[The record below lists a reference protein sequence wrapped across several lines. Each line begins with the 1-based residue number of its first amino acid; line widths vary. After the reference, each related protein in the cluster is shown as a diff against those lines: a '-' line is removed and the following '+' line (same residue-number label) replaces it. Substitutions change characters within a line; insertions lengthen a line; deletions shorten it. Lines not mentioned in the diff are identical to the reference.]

1 MKKYFIPLLS
11 IILISCSA
19 GNINYIAFDEAMENI
34 DKTQKESWV
43 FIGDQGLITK
53 IQKYDIN
60 RFISKYKNTYDF
72 YFCDISLQNNEHV
85 NFIYQLE
92 TLPCAMLIS
101 PQKKVKYITNFPFD
115 SKLVSQLNQIN
126 SQDAPQLTNANFKI
140 KGEIL
145 SSYFSNIYNAYPS
158 LDSDNIDSLKKGL
171 DNINKSIST
180 EPYFYNYY
188 LGYKL
193 TRKLDRD
200 SISNQYREHAITW
213 FESNTAPLYTY
224 LNAEL
229 LQSDT
234 TKTAKI
240 EFDTKMVDFG
250 EISIKTPNKKVIKYS
265 NTGNA
270 PLVIVSAL
278 TSCSCIKVTWEQKP
292 LLTGQVGEICITYN
306 GSEEN
311 LGAFNRSIILI
322 TNATK
327 RNEILTAKGQA
338 TL

>member
-145 SSYFSNIYNAYPS
+145 SSYFSNIYNAYLS
-158 LDSDNIDSLKKGL
+158 LDSDNIDSLKK
-171 DNINKSIST
+171 
-180 EPYFYNYY
+180 
-188 LGYKL
+188 
-193 TRKLDRD
+193 
-200 SISNQYREHAITW
+200 
-213 FESNTAPLYTY
+213 
-224 LNAEL
+224 
-229 LQSDT
+229 
-234 TKTAKI
+234 
-240 EFDTKMVDFG
+240 
-250 EISIKTPNKKVIKYS
+250 
-265 NTGNA
+265 
-270 PLVIVSAL
+270 
-278 TSCSCIKVTWEQKP
+278 
-292 LLTGQVGEICITYN
+292 
-306 GSEEN
+306 
-311 LGAFNRSIILI
+311 
-322 TNATK
+322 
-327 RNEILTAKGQA
+327 
-338 TL
+338 

>member
-1 MKKYFIPLLS
+1 MIIQLIYPYFCYQHFNIPSVTCSKIFVFLILIMKKYFIPLLS

-115 SKLVSQLNQIN
+115 TKLVSQLNQIN

-145 SSYFSNIYNAYPS
+145 SSYFSNIYNAYLS

-180 EPYFYNYY
+180 EPYF
-188 LGYKL
+188 
-193 TRKLDRD
+193 
-200 SISNQYREHAITW
+200 
-213 FESNTAPLYTY
+213 
-224 LNAEL
+224 
-229 LQSDT
+229 
-234 TKTAKI
+234 
-240 EFDTKMVDFG
+240 
-250 EISIKTPNKKVIKYS
+250 
-265 NTGNA
+265 
-270 PLVIVSAL
+270 
-278 TSCSCIKVTWEQKP
+278 
-292 LLTGQVGEICITYN
+292 
-306 GSEEN
+306 
-311 LGAFNRSIILI
+311 III
-322 TNATK
+322 
-327 RNEILTAKGQA
+327 I
-338 TL
+338 